1 MDQSRRWGLSRY
13 VALFVVSGLHLAF
26 LAALMTAS
34 RTRQIAGSANDLE
47 LLYVAPASIPKVRAE
62 NFHPKRLRGD
72 TTPSMQ
78 PILPGSA
85 TSSQSP
91 SAAASEGD
99 GSGVDW
105 KAEARRAVQTF
116 EIRSHPPQGNYS
128 VSGSPADDEG
138 RTRTQH
144 NAGDRY
150 KTASGDWIVWI
161 NSICYQIS
169 VTGASAYAPGALPP
183 RTLCTGESDTPHVES
198 GNRHREGV
206 DQSPSSREPHRPR

>member
-13 VALFVVSGLHLAF
+13 VALLVVSGLHLAF
-26 LAALMTAS
+26 LAALMTAP
-34 RTRQIAGSANDLE
+34 RTRQFAWSANESVE
-47 LLYVAPASIPKVRAE
+47 LVYLAPASFPKIRAE

-72 TTPSMQ
+72 TRPSMQ
-78 PILPGSA
+78 PILPGSTA
-85 TSSQSP
+85 SSVSP

-105 KAEARRAVQTF
+105 KAEARRAVHSF

-169 VTGASAYAPGALPP
+169 
-183 RTLCTGESDTPHVES
+183 
-198 GNRHREGV
+198 
-206 DQSPSSREPHRPR
+206 

>member
-13 VALFVVSGLHLAF
+13 VALLVVSGLHLAF

-34 RTRQIAGSANDLE
+34 RTRQIAWSANEPVE
-47 LLYVAPASIPKVRAE
+47 LLYLAPASVPKIRAE
-62 NFHPKRLRGD
+62 NSHPKRLRGD
-72 TTPSMQ
+72 TSLSMQ
-78 PILPGSA
+78 PIFPGSA
-85 TSSQSP
+85 TSSLSP

-105 KAEARRAVQTF
+105 KAEARRAVNTF

-128 VSGSPADDEG
+128 VSGSS
-138 RTRTQH
+138 TQH
-144 NAGDRY
+144 DAGDRY

-183 RTLCTGESDTPHVES
+183 RTVCTGESDTPHVES
-198 GNRHREGV
+198 GKPHRERV
-206 DQSPSSREPHRPR
+206 DQSPSPREPHRPP

>member
-1 MDQSRRWGLSRY
+1 
-13 VALFVVSGLHLAF
+13 LHLAF
-26 LAALMTAS
+26 LAALMMAS
-34 RTRQIAGSANDLE
+34 RTRQIARPANEPVE
-47 LLYVAPASIPKVRAE
+47 LVYLAPANVPKVRAE

-72 TTPSMQ
+72 TSLSVQ
-78 PILPGSA
+78 PILAGSA
-85 TSSQSP
+85 ASSLSP

-105 KAEARRAVQTF
+105 KAEARRAVHSF
-116 EIRSHPPQGNYS
+116 EIRNHPPQGNYS
-128 VSGSPADDEG
+128 VSGSPVDDEG

-183 RTLCTGESDTPHVES
+183 RTVCSGESDPPHGES
-198 GNRHREGV
+198 GELRNEPV
-206 DQSPSSREPHRPR
+206 DQSASSRKPHGPR